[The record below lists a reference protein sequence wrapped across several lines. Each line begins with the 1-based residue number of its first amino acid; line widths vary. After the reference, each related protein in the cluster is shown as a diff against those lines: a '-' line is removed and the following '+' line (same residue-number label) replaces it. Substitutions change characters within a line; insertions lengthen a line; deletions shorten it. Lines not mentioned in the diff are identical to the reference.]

1 MKMNN
6 KSLDKAYREAKKSLT
21 SRRVAQL
28 DIDGGTGGGGGGSSA
43 DFFTPRPPRKPLN
56 AQLNRVTSAT
66 PSKKTKK
73 VILKE
78 TGEYR
83 QDAGARRM
91 KKIMKRKA
99 L

>member
-21 SRRVAQL
+21 SRRATQL
-28 DIDGGTGGGGGGSSA
+28 DMDGGTGGGGGSSG

-56 AQLNRVTSAT
+56 AQLNRITSAT

>member
-1 MKMNN
+1 MMNN
-6 KSLDKAYREAKKSLT
+6 KSLDKAYKAAKKSLT
-21 SRRVAQL
+21 SRRATQL
-28 DIDGGTGGGGGGSSA
+28 DMDGGTGGGGG

-56 AQLNRVTSAT
+56 AQLNRITSAT

>member
-21 SRRVAQL
+21 SRRAAQL
-28 DIDGGTGGGGGGSSA
+28 DIDGGTGGGGGSSV

-91 KKIMKRKA
+91 KKIMKRKE

>member
-1 MKMNN
+1 MMNN
-6 KSLDKAYREAKKSLT
+6 KSLDKAYKAAKKSLT
-21 SRRVAQL
+21 SRRAAQL
-28 DIDGGTGGGGGGSSA
+28 DMDGGTGGGGGSSG

>member
-1 MKMNN
+1 MMYN
-6 KSLDKAYREAKKSLT
+6 KNLDKAYKAAKKSLT
-21 SRRVAQL
+21 SRRATQL
-28 DIDGGTGGGGGGSSA
+28 DMDGGTGGGGGG

-56 AQLNRVTSAT
+56 AQLNRITSAT

>member
-1 MKMNN
+1 MMNN
-6 KSLDKAYREAKKSLT
+6 KNLDKAYKAAKKSLT
-21 SRRVAQL
+21 SRRAAQL
-28 DIDGGTGGGGGGSSA
+28 DIDGGSGGGGGSSG

-56 AQLNRVTSAT
+56 AQLNRITSAT